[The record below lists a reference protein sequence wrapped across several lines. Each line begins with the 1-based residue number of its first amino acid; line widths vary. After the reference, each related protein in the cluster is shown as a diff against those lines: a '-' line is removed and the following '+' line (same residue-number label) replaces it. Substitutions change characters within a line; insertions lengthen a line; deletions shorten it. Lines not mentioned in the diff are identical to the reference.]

1 MLNQKC
7 KNDLK
12 YAKNIE
18 NTLNDNL
25 NELNNFNNLIQKRL
39 TMNKLIEKINSYLM
53 KKKEINL
60 INFYTENN
68 IE

>member
-1 MLNQKC
+1 
-7 KNDLK
+7 
-12 YAKNIE
+12 
-18 NTLNDNL
+18 
-25 NELNNFNNLIQKRL
+25 
-39 TMNKLIEKINSYLM
+39 MNKLIEKINSYLM